1 MDDCLFCKII
11 KGDIPAT
18 KVYEDKQCL
27 AFLDINP
34 INKGHTLVIPK
45 QHCKDIYDVP
55 EETLKSVSI
64 AAKKVSI
71 AVKKA
76 MGCDGVNIGM
86 NNGASAGQVI
96 FHMHFHVMPRF
107 ENDGHEHWKGTPYS
121 DDATRED
128 VGTKIREL
136 L

>member
-1 MDDCLFCKII
+1 MEDCLFCKII

-18 KVYEDKQCL
+18 KVYEDEHCL

-45 QHCKDIYDVP
+45 EHCKDIYDVP
-55 EETLKSVSI
+55 EETLTAVSLVT
-64 AAKKVSI
+64 KKVAI

-76 MGCDGVNIGM
+76 TGCNGINIGM
-86 NNGASAGQVI
+86 NNEPAAGQVI

-107 ENDGHEHWKGTPYS
+107 ENDGHEHWKGTPY
-121 DDATRED
+121 DKDATRED
-128 VGTKIREL
+128 VGNKIKEL